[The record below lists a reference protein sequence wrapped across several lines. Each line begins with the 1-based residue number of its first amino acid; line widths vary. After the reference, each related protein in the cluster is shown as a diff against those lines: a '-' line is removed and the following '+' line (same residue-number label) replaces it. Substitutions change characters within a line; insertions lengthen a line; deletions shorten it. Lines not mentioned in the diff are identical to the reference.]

1 MSSRLKGHEAV
12 RDWLVSALL
21 NLLLPLLPLL
31 VEHFAKAE
39 VSSLSWVLAASMYSI
54 TTGVVSRYA
63 VVLIISVML
72 SLFYTAMFG
81 VLLVKETAGS
91 FNAPVVIGVLFIT
104 NVILKFWYHVIE
116 RRPFTDFAL
125 RGD

>member
-1 MSSRLKGHEAV
+1 MSATIRTVDAV
-12 RDWLVSALL
+12 RDWIVSALL
-21 NLLLPLLPLL
+21 NLVLPLLPLF
-31 VEHFAKAE
+31 VEHVAKQR
-39 VSSLSWVLAASMYSI
+39 VSDLSLVLAASMYAV

-63 VVLIISVML
+63 IVLIISIML

-81 VLLVKETAGS
+81 ILLVKSDIGN
-91 FNAPVVIGVLFIT
+91 FNALIVIVFLFAT